1 SPSCS
6 TTRPNGLW
14 PTPAYEPRSEVFSYL
29 EDRERTLD
37 SPTDRIKLS
46 LTTSADES
54 EREKARQRT
63 SFPGC
68 AWVASGCRGLQP
80 SATSRNEV
88 VRFSSVFVCPIGLFI
103 CGLTVRFRPG
113 SP

>member
-1 SPSCS
+1 MTNVGFCGGLSASCS

-46 LTTSADES
+46 LTTLADES
-54 EREKARQRT
+54 EREKGPPAHVILRLRL
-63 SFPGC
+63 GC
-68 AWVASGCRGLQP
+68 VRLP
-80 SATSRNEV
+80 RSATFCDHVERSR
-88 VRFSSVFVCPIGLFI
+88 
-103 CGLTVRFRPG
+103 
-113 SP
+113 